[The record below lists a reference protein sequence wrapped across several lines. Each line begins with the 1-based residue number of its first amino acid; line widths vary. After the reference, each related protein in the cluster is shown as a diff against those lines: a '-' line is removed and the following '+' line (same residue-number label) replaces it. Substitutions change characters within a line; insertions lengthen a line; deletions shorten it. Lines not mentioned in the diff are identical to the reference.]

1 MAKRRRRSPSED
13 DTPAVTGAEA
23 RNQLRFLLSYYR
35 PYAGRMIVAL
45 IFMLPG
51 SAISLLFPTLTGQLI
66 DSVIKS
72 NGVGDLY
79 RVGGMFLVLLVV
91 QAVVGYFVSVTMA
104 RTTERVIASLRSR
117 LFSNIVSLPLSVL
130 TARRV
135 GELSSRLSSDL
146 TQIQETFS
154 FSFLQLLRQ
163 GVFLVGS
170 IAIIVSKSLQ
180 LTIPILIGLPV
191 IVGIALLIGRRI
203 RALSTSTQDALART
217 STIVEETLQSIQ
229 AVKSYVQER
238 YETSRYDEALQ
249 ENVRLAVKGAR
260 IRAIFVTFI
269 IFTMF
274 GGIAAVILYGANLV
288 STGSVT
294 MGELLSFLMYAMF
307 VGGAL
312 GSFAELFGQIQK
324 SLGSSVRI
332 RELMEAG
339 TEQLGADAPD
349 VNLSSVSL
357 HDVAFAYP
365 ERADLSVIN
374 GISLDVPPGARVAFV
389 GESGAGKSTTAALIQ
404 RLYEPTSGHITY
416 DAHPSTELTLA
427 QVRRNIG
434 IVPQDI
440 VLFGGTI
447 ADNIRY
453 GRPDATHDDI
463 VKAARDANA
472 LEFIERF
479 PEGFDALVG
488 ERGIKLSGG
497 QRQRIAIARALLKNP
512 PILILDEATSS
523 LDAESEHLIQQALE
537 RLMANRT
544 TIIIAHRL
552 STVRTCDHIFVF
564 DGGRV
569 IEDGTH
575 EELHAIDGGRYRRWC
590 DLQFIS

>member
-1 MAKRRRRSPSED
+1 MAKRRRRSSPED
-13 DTPAVTGAEA
+13 DAPAVTGVQA

-163 GVFLVGS
+163 GVFLLGS

-229 AVKSYVQER
+229 AVKSYVQEQ

-339 TEQLGADAPD
+339 TERLGADAPD

-357 HDVAFAYP
+357 HDVSFAYP

-374 GISLDVPPGARVAFV
+374 GISLDVPKGARVAFV

-404 RLYEPTSGHITY
+404 RLYEPMSGHITY
-416 DAHPSTELTLA
+416 DDHPSTELTLA

-453 GRPDATHDDI
+453 GRPDATQDDI

-575 EELHAIDGGRYRRWC
+575 DELYAIEGGRYRRWC

>member
-1 MAKRRRRSPSED
+1 MAKRRRRTSSED
-13 DTPAVTGAEA
+13 DAPAVTGTEA

-117 LFSNIVSLPLSVL
+117 LFSTIVSLPLSIL

-163 GVFLVGS
+163 GVFLIGS

-332 RELMEAG
+332 RELMEAD
-339 TEQLGADAPD
+339 TERLGADAPD
-349 VNLSSVSL
+349 VDLSSVSL
-357 HDVAFAYP
+357 HEVSFAYP

-374 GISLDVPPGARVAFV
+374 GISLDVPEGARVAFV

-416 DAHPSTELTLA
+416 DAHPSIDLTLA

-537 RLMANRT
+537 RLMENRT

-575 EELHAIDGGRYRRWC
+575 EELYAIEGGRYRRWC

>member
-1 MAKRRRRSPSED
+1 M
-13 DTPAVTGAEA
+13 
-23 RNQLRFLLSYYR
+23 RFLLSYYR

-79 RVGGMFLVLLVV
+79 RVGGMFLVLLIV

-117 LFSNIVSLPLSVL
+117 LFSTIVSLPLSIL

-163 GVFLVGS
+163 GVFLIGS

-332 RELMEAG
+332 RELMEAD
-339 TEQLGADAPD
+339 TERLGADAPD

-357 HDVAFAYP
+357 HDVSFAYP

-374 GISLDVPPGARVAFV
+374 GISLDVPEGARVAFV

-416 DAHPSTELTLA
+416 DAHPSTDLTLA

-537 RLMANRT
+537 RLMENRT

-575 EELHAIDGGRYRRWC
+575 EELYAIDGGRYRRWC

>member
-1 MAKRRRRSPSED
+1 MAKRRRRTSSED
-13 DTPAVTGAEA
+13 DAPAVTGTEA

-79 RVGGMFLVLLVV
+79 RVGGMFLVLLIV

-117 LFSNIVSLPLSVL
+117 LFSTIVSLPLSIL

-163 GVFLVGS
+163 GVFLIGS

-349 VNLSSVSL
+349 VDLSSVSL
-357 HDVAFAYP
+357 HDVSFAYP

-374 GISLDVPPGARVAFV
+374 GISLDVPEGARVAFV

-416 DAHPSTELTLA
+416 DTHPSTDLTLA

-537 RLMANRT
+537 RLMENRT

-575 EELHAIDGGRYRRWC
+575 EELYAIDGGRYRRWC

>member
-1 MAKRRRRSPSED
+1 MAKRRRRTSSED
-13 DTPAVTGAEA
+13 DAPAVTGTEA

-117 LFSNIVSLPLSVL
+117 LFSTIVSLPLSIL

-163 GVFLVGS
+163 GVFLIGS

-332 RELMEAG
+332 RELMEAD
-339 TEQLGADAPD
+339 TERLGADAPD
-349 VNLSSVSL
+349 VDLSSVSL
-357 HDVAFAYP
+357 HEVSFAYP

-374 GISLDVPPGARVAFV
+374 GISLDVPEGARVAFV

-416 DAHPSTELTLA
+416 DAHPSTDLTLA

-537 RLMANRT
+537 RLMENRT

-575 EELHAIDGGRYRRWC
+575 EELYAIEGGRYRRWC